1 MEVKILGKGCPRCER
16 LEKLVRE
23 TTEEM
28 GVEATF
34 IKVKDMGEI
43 LAYDI
48 VSTPGLVIEGEVK
61 ASGRIPRREEIVQ
74 WIQESTRE

>member
-1 MEVKILGKGCPRCER
+1 VEVKILGKGCPRCER

-23 TTEEM
+23 TADEM

-34 IKVKDMGEI
+34 IKVKEMGEV

-61 ASGRIPRREEIVQ
+61 ASGRIPRKEEIVQ
-74 WIQESTRE
+74 WLQELTGR